1 MSQNYQIGFDEAHK
15 PRGRITGNFSE
26 LRKFLES
33 EGFVCQIFMEF
44 PITRQNLS
52 FYDILVIP
60 CPDNSLY
67 SEDEISSITKWV
79 KEDGGG
85 LIMLNHAGGDKG
97 RRTNLSELGEKF
109 GMSFENN
116 QVLDKV
122 NNFGLENL
130 PEISNFIPPHP
141 ITDGLESICFRAGC
155 SITSFGSIPVVSSSE
170 EAEPFSSALIVASE
184 IGEGKV
190 VGCGSYEIF
199 RDKIMGGFQTLGH
212 EKLASNIFDWLK
224 TDYRNKIKSGEIQP
238 KFEPIVPTPQ
248 EKLILDETDLSQTSE
263 MTGNE
268 SASRRKFGKFN
279 IESTVKISDKS
290 DLAELL
296 YTLLDEANILKEQIQ
311 TIIDNV
317 IASEEQILDMQHAAD
332 SSVVTEQIDLG
343 SIVDEIPLNEI
354 KPLENETSLLGS
366 NGTESL
372 TPLPRK
378 ITSDN
383 EKKIKKEIKKEKKKE
398 SKKKPVI
405 SADEIQAEFQ
415 MLQSKMSS
423 IEDLKILVNNKL
435 KDKKFTQEQRDKQM
449 KRLERDENKTLKRIE
464 VLSKLLENS

>member
-1 MSQNYQIGFDEAHK
+1 MSQNFQIAFDEAHK
-15 PRGRITGNFSE
+15 PRGRISGNFSE
-26 LRKFLES
+26 LKKFLES

-67 SEDEISSITKWV
+67 SEDEIKAISTWV

-85 LIMLNHAGGDKG
+85 LVMLNHAGGDKG

-109 GMSFENN
+109 GMSFEND

-130 PEISNFIPPHP
+130 PEISSFIPPHP
-141 ITDGLESICFRAGC
+141 ITEGLESICFRAGC
-155 SITSFGSIPVVSSSE
+155 SLSAFGAISVVSSSE
-170 EAEPFSSALIVASE
+170 EAEPFSSALIVATE

-199 RDKIMGGFQTLGH
+199 RDKIMGGFQTMGH
-212 EKLASNIFDWLK
+212 EKLASNIFSWLK
-224 TDYRNKIKSGEIQP
+224 TDYRNKVKTGEIQP
-238 KFEPIVPTPQ
+238 KYEPVVPISKESLSPN
-248 EKLILDETDLSQTSE
+248 ESGSSQTAE
-263 MTGNE
+263 MTGSANE
-268 SASRRKFGKFN
+268 SGRKFGKFN

-296 YTLLDEANILKEQIQ
+296 YILLDEANILRGQIQ
-311 TIIDNV
+311 TVIDNV

-332 SSVVTEQIDLG
+332 SSVGTEKLDPEQ
-343 SIVDEIPLNEI
+343 IVDEIPLSEV
-354 KPLENETSLLGS
+354 KSSDDEKKLAESKRR
-366 NGTESL
+366 ESL
-372 TPLPRK
+372 TPLPKK
-378 ITSDN
+378 ITTGKA
-383 EKKIKKEIKKEKKKE
+383 KKIKKE
-398 SKKKPVI
+398 SKKKSEI
-405 SADEIQAEFQ
+405 SAEDIRAEFQ

-423 IEDLKILVNNKL
+423 IEDLKTLVNNKF
-435 KDKKFTQEQRDKQM
+435 KDKKIEKEQREKQI

-464 VLSKLLENS
+464 ELTKLLENP

>member
-1 MSQNYQIGFDEAHK
+1 MSQNFQIAFDEAHK
-15 PRGRITGNFSE
+15 PRGRISGNFSE
-26 LRKFLES
+26 LRKFLET

-67 SEDEISSITKWV
+67 SEEEIKTITKWV

-85 LIMLNHAGGDKG
+85 LLMLNHAGGDKG

-109 GMSFENN
+109 GMSFEND

-130 PEISNFIPPHP
+130 PEISSFIPPHP
-141 ITDGLESICFRAGC
+141 ITEGLESICFRAGC
-155 SITSFGSIPVVSSSE
+155 SLSAFGAISVVSSSE
-170 EAEPFSSALIVASE
+170 EAEPFSSALIVAVE

-199 RDKIMGGFQTLGH
+199 RDKIMGGFQTIGH
-212 EKLASNIFDWLK
+212 EKLASNIFFWLK

-238 KFEPIVPTPQ
+238 KFEPIVPKSQ
-248 EKLILDETDLSQTSE
+248 EKLSLDEIGHSQISE
-263 MTGNE
+263 MTGSISE
-268 SASRRKFGKFN
+268 SGRKFGKFN

-296 YTLLDEANILKEQIQ
+296 YTLLDEANILRDQIQ
-311 TIIDNV
+311 TVIDNV
-317 IASEEQILDMQHAAD
+317 IASEEQILDMQQAAD
-332 SSVVTEQIDLG
+332 SSVGIEKMEIEQ
-343 SIVDEIPLNEI
+343 IVDEIPLSEI
-354 KPLENETSLLGS
+354 KPLDNETSLLESKGL
-366 NGTESL
+366 ESL
-372 TPLPRK
+372 TPLPKK
-378 ITSDN
+378 ITGDKA
-383 EKKIKKEIKKEKKKE
+383 KKGKKE
-398 SKKKPVI
+398 SKKKSVI
-405 SADEIQAEFQ
+405 SADDIQAEFQ
-415 MLQSKMSS
+415 MLKSKMSS
-423 IEDLKILVNNKL
+423 IEDLKILVNNKF
-435 KDKKFTQEQRDKQM
+435 KNKKFTKEQRDKQI

-464 VLSKLLENS
+464 ELTKLLENP